1 MGRRDFR
8 ADHVLRGI
16 AGKQKICAAAAAEK
30 RSAIPKC
37 AACGSCAAASSAMD
51 SGACAMR

>member
-1 MGRRDFR
+1 MRRRDFR
-8 ADHVLRGI
+8 AAAGSRGV
-16 AGKQKICAAAAAEK
+16 AGKLKNRTERAGGEP
-30 RSAIPKC
+30 IPIPNL